1 MYKFSQKSKD
11 KLQGV
16 NPDLVKVIYRALE
29 LSEVDFGITEGVRT
43 RERQEYLYN
52 SGKSKTMN
60 SRHLT
65 GKAVDVVAFINGVVS
80 WDLKEYAK
88 INEAF
93 QKASLEL
100 GIPII
105 WGGSWKSFVDGVHFE
120 LDRRVYP

>member
-1 MYKFSQKSKD
+1 VYKFSQKSLD

-29 LSEVDFGITEGVRT
+29 LSEVDFGITEGLRT

-80 WDLKEYAK
+80 WELRYYTK

-120 LDRRVYP
+120 LDRRVYL